1 MHADNS
7 SQELVP
13 YQDHHP
19 QILAHQGHDDTQPRV
34 LAAWVD
40 TLYFSFDVMVTQATF
55 DRLLQEQQM
64 ARDVRDERRAVYVSE
79 WLNAGVS
86 PMGAHGYPILIERK
100 EQWAIRIQIGNKHQP
115 GIFVEMRAQL
125 LHLHPQGILGACEE
139 VCQFL
144 RDVLL
149 ADDAM
154 KQAACHLVQSRCSRL
169 DLHLDWQ
176 GGWHPE
182 ATSLQERQFIRPA
195 RVKWNSYMEGDT
207 CLGYQFGKKRIM
219 ARVYDKTQQTAIKH
233 ITWYDAYLKERAG
246 DAYNPD
252 QPVWR
257 LEYEIVRDGMKGFS
271 LETTLELTDEDDVI
285 EAEMEGEDLPN
296 IGSVPKALHWA
307 AHLWGYLTK
316 RWLRLVMD
324 DGDKNRA
331 RWPTHPTWQ
340 VLQQGFAPSFALPPL
355 TENER
360 KLVRLQRHAGYS
372 RALKRMAVGV
382 MASAQLMLDSDPAS
396 VLPCFLEGVMHQA
409 QAAKAVQEK
418 KALTK
423 LLTAGER
430 RQIQYYQNVD
440 HLAKMALGV
449 FTSIGVTKGALPP
462 FTHVG
467 DLLEYL
473 CDDLEAIANEKG
485 GIGQMLYDKWCKVYK
500 VLPMMQ
506 QTLQNRVA

>member
-1 MHADNS
+1 MHADIPS
-7 SQELVP
+7 RELIP
-13 YQDHHP
+13 YEDHFP
-19 QILAHQGHDDTQPRV
+19 QIHAHQGWDDSQPRV

-40 TLYFSFDVMVTQATF
+40 TLYFSLDLMVTPETF
-55 DRLLQEQQM
+55 ARLLEEQQT
-64 ARDVRDERRAVYVSE
+64 ARDLRDARRAVYVSA

-100 EQWAIRIQIGNKHQP
+100 ERWAIRLQVGNRHQP
-115 GIFVEMRAQL
+115 GIFVEMRAQE
-125 LHLHPQGILGACEE
+125 LHLHPAGILGACED
-139 VCQFL
+139 VLQFV
-144 RDVLL
+144 RDTLL
-149 ADDAM
+149 ADDPI
-154 KQAACHLVQSRCSRL
+154 KQAMCRVSETRCSRL

-182 ATSLQERQFIRPA
+182 ATNLQKRQFIRPA

-219 ARVYDKTQQTAIKH
+219 ARVYNKTQQTAIKH

-246 DAYNPD
+246 AAYNPD

-257 LEYEIVRDGMKGFS
+257 VEYEIVRDGMKGFC
-271 LETTLELTDEDDVI
+271 LETTPEVTDDDDTI
-285 EAEMEGEDLPN
+285 AAEMEGEDLPN

-307 AHLWGYLTK
+307 AHLWGYLSH

-324 DGDKNRA
+324 DGDHNRA

-355 TENER
+355 SDAKI
-360 KLVRLQRHAGYS
+360 KLVRLQRHSGYN

-382 MASAQLMLDSDPAS
+382 MASAQLLLDSDPAS
-396 VLPCFLEGVMHQA
+396 VLPGFLQGVMRQA
-409 QAAKAVQEK
+409 QAARAAQEK
-418 KALTK
+418 KLLK
-423 LLTAGER
+423 RLLTMGEQR
-430 RQIQYYQNVD
+430 RLKYYEQVD

-449 FTSIGVTKGALPP
+449 FTSVGVTKGELPP
-462 FTHVG
+462 FSHVA
-467 DLLEYL
+467 DLLDYL
-473 CDDLEAIANEKG
+473 CDDLEAIAQEKG

-500 VLPMMQ
+500 ILPTIHSMQ
-506 QTLQNRVA
+506 HLSA